1 MKTEEAEGVSEEAG
15 ETGGVWSEREGVSK
29 EGVGTTEEE
38 PLEVPEEGRSL
49 VPEVSPQEQ
58 RPREHH
64 TCQKKR

>member
-38 PLEVPEEGRSL
+38 GREVLGSGGIPAGAEAKG
-49 VPEVSPQEQ
+49 
-58 RPREHH
+58 EHH